1 MTANPTRVRVA
12 DAAHRRWTMPRALR
26 APARA
31 FAEALFTTN
40 EGPPPAE
47 RLDWLMDD
55 LDDYLAR
62 AGSRAQLI
70 FQSSVAGLEALAPL
84 AIGKLPPLTRLSL
97 ADRVHAIETVE
108 QSAAGLSVLAS
119 KTRLCFLW
127 YEHPEV
133 RRSVGVDDGCLVQVG
148 VKR

>member
-12 DAAHRRWTMPRALR
+12 DAPYRSWTLPRPLR
-26 APARA
+26 PAARA
-31 FAEALFTTN
+31 FAEALFSTHD
-40 EGPPPAE
+40 GPPPAE
-47 RLDWLMDD
+47 RLDWLMEE

-62 AGSRAQLI
+62 SGSRAQLV
-70 FQSSVAGLEALAPL
+70 FQSGVTGLLTLAPL
-84 AIGKLPPLTRLSL
+84 AIGKLPPLTRLSVT
-97 ADRVHAIETVE
+97 DRVHAIEKVE
-108 QSAAGLSVLAS
+108 QSPAGLSVLAA
-119 KTRLCFLW
+119 KTMLCFLW